1 MIKRTST
8 RSSASKQAQNPIPAP
23 QPPAPTPTS
32 PPSAMR
38 ALPFVLAL
46 IVAVSGAGYFVHAS
60 SQKNEGLLQT
70 SEIQVREGVDPKEV
84 EQVIKRVRELVFTNE
99 QELPAVATIED
110 VSVLRPQTPVLYRD
124 AQNGDRVL
132 LWQDLIVVFSTVR
145 QRVLAVMPIVGN
157 SASTA
162 NTQPPEQAQ
171 NTPVP
176 ETPTIEVRN
185 GTPTAGLARVLSDQL
200 KSMGFKVLTPT
211 DAQNK
216 GYTKTKIWVSTDK
229 PFPETLKRLL
239 EVTGGEVVN
248 TLPAEGSTQADILII
263 VGA

>member
-1 MIKRTST
+1 
-8 RSSASKQAQNPIPAP
+8 
-23 QPPAPTPTS
+23 
-32 PPSAMR
+32 MR
-38 ALPFVLAL
+38 ALPFLVAL
-46 IVAVSGAGYFVHAS
+46 IVLVGGAGYFVHAS
-60 SQKNEGLLQT
+60 NQKTDGSIEASQL
-70 SEIQVREGVDPKEV
+70 QVREGVDPKEV
-84 EQVIKRVRELVFTNE
+84 EQVIKRVRELVVTND

-110 VSVLRPQTPVLYRD
+110 VSVLRPQNPVLYRD

-132 LWQDLIVVFSTVR
+132 LWQDLIVVFSSTR
-145 QRVLAVMPIVGN
+145 QRVLAVMPIIG
-157 SASTA
+157 SGAPTA
-162 NTQPPEQAQ
+162 NAQPAEQAQ

-200 KSMGFKVLTPT
+200 KSMGFTVLAPT

-216 GYTKTKIWVSTDK
+216 GYVKTKIWVSTDK

-248 TLPAEGSTQADILII
+248 TLPSEGSTQADILII
-263 VGA
+263 VGK

>member
-1 MIKRTST
+1 M
-8 RSSASKQAQNPIPAP
+8 
-23 QPPAPTPTS
+23 
-32 PPSAMR
+32 MR
-38 ALPFVLAL
+38 VLPFLIAL
-46 IVAVSGAGYFVHAS
+46 IVLVGGAGYFVHAS
-60 SQKNEGLLQT
+60 NQKTEGSLDASQL
-70 SEIQVREGVDPKEV
+70 QVREGVDPKEV
-84 EQVIKRVRELVFTNE
+84 EHVIKRVRELVVTNE

-110 VSVLRPQTPVLYRD
+110 VSVLRPQNPVLYRD

-132 LWQDLIVVFSTVR
+132 LWQDLIVVFSASR
-145 QRVLAVMPIVGN
+145 QRVLAAMPIIGGGAPTA
-157 SASTA
+157 SAPA
-162 NTQPPEQAQ
+162 EQPQ

-200 KSMGFKVLTPT
+200 KAMGFTMLAPT

-216 GYTKTKIWVSTDK
+216 GYVKTKIWVSSDK